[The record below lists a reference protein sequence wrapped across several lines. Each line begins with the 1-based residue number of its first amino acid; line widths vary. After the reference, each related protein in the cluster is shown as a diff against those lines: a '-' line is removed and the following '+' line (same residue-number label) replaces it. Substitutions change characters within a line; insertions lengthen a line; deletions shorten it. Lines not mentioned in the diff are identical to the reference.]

1 MKLRMVF
8 LLTLCLSLSTL
19 NALGQDQFEFRG
31 TLLQADGR
39 PFRDVVPVIFL
50 HGATDSFATQTVAD
64 RGGNFNFKKLLPGMY
79 TLIIA
84 VPRWGQMTQTIEV
97 GPSLSDSKG
106 RIETTFQFDPRYADQ
121 DENTIST
128 TRLSIPD
135 DAIKEYLRAQ
145 DRMEKRDVS
154 GAVEYLKKAVEMAP
168 QFAEAWNNLGT
179 TAYHAKEYRQAEEY
193 FREALKQEAD
203 FYLPLVNL
211 GGALLSQ
218 GKIAESLPINLR
230 AVETKPDDAL
240 AQSQLGQSYFFL
252 AQLDTAERHLKQAK
266 ALDPRHF
273 SYPQLVLAQ
282 IYQLRQDTPSLI
294 GEFEEFL
301 QYHPDSELVPQVTEW
316 LRQARAREGHL

>member
-8 LLTLCLSLSTL
+8 ILTLCLSLSAL
-19 NALGQDQFEFRG
+19 NALGQDQFEFQG
-31 TLLQADGR
+31 TVLQADGR

-50 HGATDSFATQTVAD
+50 HGATDSFATQTDAD
-64 RGGNFNFKKLLPGMY
+64 RGGNFQFKNLLPGMY

-84 VPRWGQMTQTIEV
+84 VPRWGQMQQTIEV

-106 RIETTFQFDPRYADQ
+106 RIETTFQFDPRSSQQ
-121 DENTIST
+121 DENTVSA

-135 DAIKEYLRAQ
+135 DAIKEYMRAQ

-230 AVETKPDDAL
+230 AVETQPDDAL
-240 AQSQLGQSYFFL
+240 AQSQLGQSYFYL
-252 AQLDTAERHLKQAK
+252 GQLDSAERHLKQAK

-282 IYQLRQDTPSLI
+282 IYQLRQDAPSQI

-301 QYHPDSELVPQVTEW
+301 QYHPDSEFVPQVTEW
-316 LRQARAREGHL
+316 LRQARAREDNL

>member
-8 LLTLCLSLSTL
+8 ILTFCFSLFALS
-19 NALGQDQFEFRG
+19 ALGQDQFEFRG
-31 TLLQADGR
+31 TVLQVGGR

-50 HGATDSFATQTVAD
+50 HGATDSFVTQTVAD
-64 RGGNFNFKKLLPGMY
+64 RGGNFKFEKLLPGMY

-84 VPRWGQMTQTIEV
+84 VPRWGQMQQTIEV
-97 GPSLSDSKG
+97 GSSFSDPKG
-106 RIETTFQFDPRYADQ
+106 RIETTFHFDPRSSQQ
-121 DENTIST
+121 DENTVSA

-135 DAIKEYLRAQ
+135 NAIKEYRKALDQ
-145 DRMEKRDVS
+145 LEKRDVPA
-154 GAVEYLKKAVEMAP
+154 AVEHLKKAVELAP
-168 QFAEAWNNLGT
+168 QFADAWNNLGT
-179 TAYHAKEYRQAEEY
+179 IAYQSKEYGQAEVY

-218 GKIAESLPINLR
+218 SKIDESLPINLR
-230 AVETKPDDAL
+230 AVETQPDDAL

-252 AQLDTAERHLKQAK
+252 GQLDSAQRHLKQAK

-282 IYQLRQDTPSLI
+282 LYELRQDFPSLI
-294 GEFEEFL
+294 GELEEFL
-301 QYHPDSELVPQVTEW
+301 QYHPDSELVPRVTEW
-316 LRQARAREGHL
+316 LRQARALEDKL

>member
-8 LLTLCLSLSTL
+8 ILTLWLSLSAL
-19 NALGQDQFEFRG
+19 NALAEDQYEFRG
-31 TLLQADGR
+31 TVLQVDGR

-64 RGGNFNFKKLLPGMY
+64 RGGNFKFKELLPGMY

-97 GPSLSDSKG
+97 GPSLSDSRG
-106 RIETTFQFDPRYADQ
+106 RIETTFQFDPRYSEQAD
-121 DENTIST
+121 NTVSA

-135 DAIKEYLRAQ
+135 NAIKEYMKAQ
-145 DRMEKRDVS
+145 DRMEKRDVP
-154 GAVEYLKKAVEMAP
+154 GAVEHLKKAVELAP
-168 QFAEAWNNLGT
+168 QFADAWNNLGT
-179 TAYHAKEYRQAEEY
+179 IAYHSKEYRQAEEY
-193 FREALKQEAD
+193 FREALQQEAD

-218 GKIAESLPINLR
+218 GKIEESLPINLR

-240 AQSQLGQSYFFL
+240 AQSQLGQSHFFL
-252 AQLDTAERHLKQAK
+252 GQLDTAETHLKQAK

-282 IYQLRQDTPSLI
+282 IYQLRQDSASQI

-301 QYHPDSELVPQVTEW
+301 QYHPDSKLVPQVTEW
-316 LRQARAREGHL
+316 LRQARARESHL